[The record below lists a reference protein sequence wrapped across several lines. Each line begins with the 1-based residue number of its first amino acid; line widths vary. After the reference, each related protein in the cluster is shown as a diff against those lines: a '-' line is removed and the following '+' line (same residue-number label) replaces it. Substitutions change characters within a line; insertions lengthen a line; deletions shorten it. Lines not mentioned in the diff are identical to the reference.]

1 MIMIFSSCSAK
12 KNDHTQINP
21 SGPLATPSYYLEDKH
36 SILALER
43 TRESIFRNEAAM
55 VGSRKTYA
63 YDLYV
68 RTGRAY
74 NAVNSEYYGEIKKAL
89 VEKRGIE
96 WFFLSGGFG
105 IIHALEEAW
114 NYQATF
120 NCSIAYQEGIPY
132 TANIWKTLLPQLCDS
147 AISRLSPDWV
157 YVFGSRDYTRFIKE
171 TNVWDENDNIKI
183 IESTGSAGTI
193 WLSKKLA
200 ELMYSFFNYELPK
213 FNGSYKKFT
222 KQNALSK
229 GSL

>member
-1 MIMIFSSCSAK
+1 MPISDITK
-12 KNDHTQINP
+12 TVQ
-21 SGPLATPSYYLEDKH
+21 PSYYLNDNSLISEM
-36 SILALER
+36 LAIR
-43 TRESIFRNEAAM
+43 NTIFKNEKANL
-55 VGSRKTYA
+55 GNKNTYA
-63 YDLYV
+63 FDLYV
-68 RTGRAY
+68 RKGNAY
-74 NAVNSEYYGEIKKAL
+74 KEIC
-89 VEKRGIE
+89 EKNYTRLKSYIFNPTKLE

-222 KQNALSK
+222 KQNA
-229 GSL
+229 